1 MIRRSGCA
9 ASFTRSEKAERD
21 RETISLGGLSIMQQ
35 THSVRQESAAVAKF
49 SVGDHVSWNS
59 EAGRVNG
66 TISKVHK
73 KDFQYKGH
81 THHASE
87 DEPQYEIESDKTD
100 HIAAHKESA
109 LTKLKR

>member
-1 MIRRSGCA
+1 MIRSGCCVI
-9 ASFTRSEKAERD
+9 FTWSKKTESNG
-21 RETISLGGLSIMQQ
+21 ETIALRPLSIMQQ
-35 THSVRQESAAVAKF
+35 AHSVRQESAAVAKF

-59 EAGRVNG
+59 EAGRVHG